1 MVEVGKAAHRTA
13 PGDAASLRRQQR
25 RPASVRSQPPKP
37 DGALSGE
44 GPDTSSSSRVL
55 GLTEGQMPMPT
66 SGGGLD
72 LDIHPRAH
80 LPLLGIFLSPHRRS
94 PPSRHPHC
102 RSPPP
107 RQRLLLLLPPARLL
121 APERPNHAS
130 LLHGILICLC
140 VLAAL
145 IAGPVAGRGALDPA
159 GGGALGRRPP
169 RRRLLDRPVHSQL
182 LYRLMLRLYCRET
195 TRHRPCK
202 LVNSR
207 RGIERDHTPRPWRLQ
222 SIVIWLDCFRYNLG
236 LGTSR
241 KQGFGPG
248 RVSPLVPVQSR
259 TGTNVGIGPGS

>member
-182 LYRLMLRLYCRET
+182 LYRLMLRLYCSAGGQG
-195 TRHRPCK
+195 H
-202 LVNSR
+202 LR
-207 RGIERDHTPRPWRLQ
+207 RRRWALLARRLMRL
-222 SIVIWLDCFRYNLG
+222 SAIGGWGLG
-236 LGTSR
+236 LAAAASDGGRR
-241 KQGFGPG
+241 KKERG
-248 RVSPLVPVQSR
+248 
-259 TGTNVGIGPGS
+259 